1 MHAMSYICPVCIK
14 EPVLQIIIS
23 QAAKETEPCGYCQS
37 GAPTV
42 EIGVVADLCEK
53 VIDTFY
59 EPSNFTMAVV
69 HFGRDPAGENLE
81 ELVEGLTGI
90 PSEAAKDVSAEL
102 LECWFDRD
110 SHEHKYGDDPYF
122 VLSEKSDSRL
132 YAEWTEMEVSLRTEA
147 RYLNPSASR
156 FMDQLFSDID
166 SHVADGVGSVLVEV
180 GPGTALPILYRAR
193 VFQSEESLKEALQR
207 PERELGA
214 PPPGV
219 GREGG
224 RLNSPGQP
232 AFYGALAEKT
242 AIAEVRPPVGSLVT
256 VAKFT
261 INRPLK
267 LLDLALLERA
277 QIKPDSSKF
286 DPTTIESVHRISMLR
301 ELAVRMT
308 TPVMPDSQA
317 HDYLITQVIADYLA
331 TRPGI
336 SIDGILYPSVQVSN
350 SDRRTSGNV
359 VLFHKAAITE
369 RARNEAPTANAEVRE
384 YIDEAPGSYFSPR
397 IRYIKVQKP
406 PSWLKN
412 PGFQPEPTLELVRDG
427 IEIHEITAAK
437 YETSMTRVQVL
448 TDLP

>member
-1 MHAMSYICPVCIK
+1 VSYICPVCIK
-14 EPVLQIIIS
+14 EPVLQKIIS
-23 QAAKETEPCGYCQS
+23 QVAKETEPCGYCQS
-37 GAPTV
+37 GVPTV
-42 EIGVVADLCEK
+42 EIGVVADLCEQ

-81 ELVEGLTGI
+81 ELVESLTGI
-90 PSEAAKDVSAEL
+90 PSKAAEDVAAEL
-102 LECWFDRD
+102 CESSFDRD
-110 SHEHKYGDDPYF
+110 THEHKYGDDPHF

-132 YAEWTEMEVSLRTEA
+132 YAAWTEMEVSLRTEA

-166 SHVADGVGSVLVEV
+166 SHVVDGVGSVLVEV
-180 GPGTALPILYRAR
+180 GPGTALPVLYRAR
-193 VFQSEESLKEALQR
+193 VFQSEMALGEALQR

-219 GREGG
+219 GKEGG

-232 AFYGALAEKT
+232 AFYGALAERT

-256 VAKFT
+256 VTKFT
-261 INRPLK
+261 ITRPLK

-277 QIKPDSSKF
+277 QMKPDSSKF
-286 DPTTIESVHRISMLR
+286 DPATIESVHRLSMLR

-331 TRPGI
+331 TRPGV

-350 SDRRTSGNV
+350 SDRRMSGNV
-359 VLFHKAAITE
+359 VLFHKAAIAE
-369 RARNEAPTANAEVRE
+369 GARNEAPTAEAELRE
-384 YIDEAPGSYFSPR
+384 YIDEAPGSYFSPK
-397 IRYIKVQKP
+397 IKYLKVQKQ
-406 PSWLKN
+406 PSWWKN

-427 IEIHEITAAK
+427 IQVHEITAANF
-437 YETSMTRVQVL
+437 ETSMTRVQVL